1 MSTSRKVTPVA
12 TTTLTPQARA
22 LRSTVV
28 TKAVMAVSGLIMVL
42 FLIAHMYGNLLVFGG
57 PVMFNEY
64 AAHLRTIGEP
74 MIPYSGVLWVLRVV
88 LLISVVAHVASV
100 VKLWRRKVGAT
111 GTGKR
116 YLSSKRKAT
125 GNQMTYSAFTMR
137 WGGITLLAY
146 VIFHLLHLT
155 WKVVNPGGA
164 HEPYDRVVNSFQ
176 QWWMVLIYLIA
187 MILLGLHLR
196 HGIWSAL
203 TTLGANTS
211 AVARR
216 RLNLAAIALAVVLVV
231 GFLLP
236 PFSILLGLV
245 K

>member
-1 MSTSRKVTPVA
+1 
-12 TTTLTPQARA
+12 
-22 LRSTVV
+22 
-28 TKAVMAVSGLIMVL
+28 MAVSGLIMVG

-74 MIPYSGVLWVLRVV
+74 MIPYGGVLWVVRIV
-88 LLISVVAHVASV
+88 LLVSVIAHVGSV
-100 VKLWRRKVGAT
+100 ITLWRRKVGAT
-111 GTGKR
+111 GSGKR
-116 YLSSKRKAT
+116 YQSSKRKAT
-125 GNQMTYSAFTMR
+125 GKQMTYGAFTMR
-137 WGGITLLAY
+137 WGGLTLLAY

-164 HEPYDRVVNSFQ
+164 YEPYDRVVNSFQ
-176 QWWMVLIYLIA
+176 QWWMVLIYAVA
-187 MILLGLHLR
+187 MVMLGLHLR

-216 RLNLAAIALAVVLVV
+216 RLNLAAVTVAVLLVV